1 MELQASVEPLL
12 QQYVFNEVTSEN
24 PFMRARSC
32 WLYGKFGSMP
42 NCFNS
47 PTGQEHLKHVLN
59 AIYEN
64 LTHSELPV
72 RVEAALAL
80 HKLLRH
86 DLAIN
91 FLRPGLEMLLKTYL
105 KIMDDIDFDELVEAL
120 KTLVEVY
127 HDEIAPYAVSLCSK
141 LGETYLRLI
150 AQKGSGDE
158 EDNETL
164 LTADGLMTAIKRVL
178 NSISGEYKHL
188 YPQLEEILEKPIEVT
203 FTEAG
208 VSSIEDGISCLGEL
222 LYNQEQI
229 SPRMW
234 KFFFTIV
241 DLYVNDRGLI
251 EEFIFQASVPLI
263 NYMQKNPDQF
273 RNAVFDGFGSC
284 MDMMFNLI
292 GKIFHNAREKE
303 CEIEAIC
310 AVTLIIQMLESL

>member
-1 MELQASVEPLL
+1 
-12 QQYVFNEVTSEN
+12 
-24 PFMRARSC
+24 
-32 WLYGKFGSMP
+32 
-42 NCFNS
+42 
-47 PTGQEHLKHVLN
+47 
-59 AIYEN
+59 
-64 LTHSELPV
+64 LPV

-80 HKLLRH
+80 DKLLQH
-86 DLAIN
+86 ELAVN

-203 FTEAG
+203 LTEAG
-208 VSSIEDGISCLGEL
+208 VSSIEDGLYCLAEL
-222 LYNQEQI
+222 LYNQ
-229 SPRMW
+229 
-234 KFFFTIV
+234 
-241 DLYVNDRGLI
+241 D
-251 EEFIFQASVPLI
+251 
-263 NYMQKNPDQF
+263 
-273 RNAVFDGFGSC
+273 
-284 MDMMFNLI
+284 
-292 GKIFHNAREKE
+292 
-303 CEIEAIC
+303 
-310 AVTLIIQMLESL
+310 

>member
-1 MELQASVEPLL
+1 MKEAILHSMGNLKDKISNSLELQASVEPLL
-12 QQYVFNEVTSEN
+12 QQYVFQELSSEN
-24 PFMRARSC
+24 PFLRARAC

-42 NCFNS
+42 ACFSS

-59 AIYEN
+59 GIYDN
-64 LTHSELPV
+64 LNHSELPV
-72 RVEAALAL
+72 RVESALAL
-80 HKLLRH
+80 HKLLCH
-86 DLAIN
+86 ELSVS

-120 KTLVEVY
+120 KTLVDVY
-127 HDEIAPYAVSLCSK
+127 REEIAPYAVSLCSK
-141 LGETYLRLI
+141 LSEAYLRLI

-188 YPQLEEILEKPIEVT
+188 YPELEQILEKPIEVT

-208 VSSIEDGISCLGEL
+208 SSSIEDGITCLAEL
-222 LYNQEQI
+222 LYNQDAI

-251 EEFIFQASVPLI
+251 DEFIYQASVPLI
-263 NYMQKNPDQF
+263 NYMQKDPEQF
-273 RNAVFDGFGSC
+273 RNAQFEGFGSC

-292 GKIFHNAREKE
+292 GKIF
-303 CEIEAIC
+303 
-310 AVTLIIQMLESL
+310 

>member
-1 MELQASVEPLL
+1 
-12 QQYVFNEVTSEN
+12 
-24 PFMRARSC
+24 MRARAC

-42 NCFNS
+42 ACFNS

-59 AIYEN
+59 GIYDN
-64 LTHSELPV
+64 LNHSELPV

-80 HKLLRH
+80 HKLLCH
-86 DLAIN
+86 ELSVS
-91 FLRPGLEMLLKTYL
+91 FLRPGLEVLLKTYL

-120 KTLVEVY
+120 KTLVDVY
-127 HDEIAPYAVSLCSK
+127 REEIAPYAVSLCSK
-141 LGETYLRLI
+141 LSEAYLRLI

-188 YPQLEEILEKPIEVT
+188 YPELEQILEKPIEVT

-208 VSSIEDGISCLGEL
+208 VSSIEDGITCLAEL
-222 LYNQEQI
+222 LYNQDSI

-234 KFFFTIV
+234 RFFFTIV

-251 EEFIFQASVPLI
+251 EEFIYQASVPLI
-263 NYMQKNPDQF
+263 NYMQKDP
-273 RNAVFDGFGSC
+273 
-284 MDMMFNLI
+284 
-292 GKIFHNAREKE
+292 E
-303 CEIEAIC
+303 
-310 AVTLIIQMLESL
+310 